1 MKQIRSIHQIWEQE
15 EEPGA
20 VPIHRVLSFPLWE
33 GTLSAHAPSSV
44 SPERYTLI
52 SPTDRRLTEEVTI
65 FDEWCPVD
73 QSGPII
79 LIADRYTFLKEFTQQ
94 IILGLWERDHAET
107 ARRLAT
113 CGLRGSVYKKCKKGK
128 RARAHR
134 HTCHCWICEYCGQ
147 SKNLLR
153 VWLRGRRYELRTEP
167 QRGIEVT
174 GPVDDYR
181 FNVQLSLFG
190 RWLKDKQGIDA
201 VCREEVE
208 AQPTVN
214 RVRMVLHTDK
224 VPYREALEYLRRIT
238 HDAPG
243 YSIRIHDE
251 STPTA
256 LLQWMFASTEAVLSY
271 CGNTRARLFAYYY
284 RRRML
289 KTYGDFYAP
298 VKDLRSLEVDEEY
311 AEDTPSVTSMCN
323 CGQCDGIMETIPWNE
338 RTTES
343 VEHIEEK
350 YEHVDW
356 SCSYDPFRIKR
367 NQGQITVNSAHL
379 VTETTPSGPSPPH

>member
-1 MKQIRSIHQIWEQE
+1 
-15 EEPGA
+15 
-20 VPIHRVLSFPLWE
+20 
-33 GTLSAHAPSSV
+33 
-44 SPERYTLI
+44 
-52 SPTDRRLTEEVTI
+52 
-65 FDEWCPVD
+65 
-73 QSGPII
+73 
-79 LIADRYTFLKEFTQQ
+79 
-94 IILGLWERDHAET
+94 
-107 ARRLAT
+107 
-113 CGLRGSVYKKCKKGK
+113 
-128 RARAHR
+128 
-134 HTCHCWICEYCGQ
+134 
-147 SKNLLR
+147 
-153 VWLRGRRYELRTEP
+153 
-167 QRGIEVT
+167 
-174 GPVDDYR
+174 
-181 FNVQLSLFG
+181 
-190 RWLKDKQGIDA
+190 
-201 VCREEVE
+201 
-208 AQPTVN
+208 
-214 RVRMVLHTDK
+214 MVLHTDK